1 MKIKPSLVLITGMSL
16 ASTSFLQAGITNLKA
31 NGNFEV
37 TNSNTNTPILLAIGG
52 DTGTTKI
59 GKYSI
64 LASYLSATDDC
75 YFNGLRIG
83 KGSGNVT
90 NSTAIGFAVLNGDP
104 AAGYTNTGNLVTGVG
119 SYALQYNSSG
129 SLNTA
134 IGHAALQL
142 NTTGNNNTACGVGVL
157 RTNTTGS
164 DNAASGVNSMVTNTS
179 GNRNSAVGM
188 DSLRNNIQGNENTAI
203 GTASLLN
210 NAASQNTGVGTA
222 AFHNNTVGYSNT
234 AIGHHA
240 GAWMNNGATPLTT
253 SYNSIY
259 IGASS
264 RGMSNADNNS
274 IVIGAWALGEGAN
287 TTVIGNGATVST
299 HLYGKTTTD
308 SLQVNGNTVLS
319 GTVVLAQPQGDISMG
334 AYQ

>member
-1 MKIKPSLVLITGMSL
+1 MKIKSSHLVSTG
-16 ASTSFLQAGITNLKA
+16 
-31 NGNFEV
+31 
-37 TNSNTNTPILLAIGG
+37 ILLAGIL
-52 DTGTTKI
+52 TCEAGTT
-59 GKYSI
+59 I
-64 LASYLSATDDC
+64 LNKNGTFSVTNASTTAPRILEIYGATEATQGSLGTNYIYATGECD
-75 YFNGLRIG
+75 FNGVRVG
-83 KGSGNVT
+83 KGSGNLP
-90 NSTAIGFAVLNGDP
+90 NNTAIGFAALDGYPATGDF
-104 AAGYTNTGNLVTGVG
+104 VTGVG
-119 SYALQYNSSG
+119 SYALQYNSTG
-129 SLNTA
+129 NLNTA

-142 NTTGNNNTACGVGVL
+142 NTTGSYNTASGVGVL
-157 RTNTTGS
+157 RVTTNGS
-164 DNAASGVNSMVTNTS
+164 GNTASGVNSMVANTS
-179 GNRNSAVGM
+179 GNNNSAVGM
-188 DSLRNNIQGNENTAI
+188 DSLRNNVQGNENTAI
-203 GTASLLN
+203 GNASLIN
-210 NAASQNTGVGTA
+210 NAASQNTGVGMA
-222 AFHNNTVGYSNT
+222 AFHNNTVGNSNT

-287 TTVIGNGATVST
+287 TTVIGNGATVTT
-299 HLYGKTTTD
+299 HLYGKTVSE